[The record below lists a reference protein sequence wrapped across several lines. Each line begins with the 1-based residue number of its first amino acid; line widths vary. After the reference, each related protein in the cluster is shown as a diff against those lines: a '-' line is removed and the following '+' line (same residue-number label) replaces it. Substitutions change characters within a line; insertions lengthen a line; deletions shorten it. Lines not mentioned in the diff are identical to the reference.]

1 MSGDDKQVRVRFAPS
16 PTGRLHV
23 GNIRTALF
31 NYLFARSRGGE
42 FMLRLDDTDA
52 ERSTDEFAQGIRDD
66 LVWLGLDWD
75 REAKQSERYIEYEKA
90 VRLLTEAGRLYPCYE
105 TPEELDLKRRRQL
118 ARGRPPV
125 YDRSAL
131 TLGDD
136 ELAKYEK
143 EGRRPHWRF
152 KLDHRVVVWRDLV
165 RGEQKIDAASFSDP
179 VMIRQGGGYL
189 YTLPSVVDDIDFAI
203 SHVIRGEDHV
213 ANTAAQIQLFEAL
226 GAKAPQFG
234 HHNLLVNADGEA
246 LSKRKN
252 ALSIAGLRD
261 EGLEPLAIN
270 SHAATIGTSYPVAP
284 YQSME
289 AIAELFD
296 FSKLSRAPAR
306 FDESELR
313 HLNARFLH
321 ELDYSGVKERLE
333 KLGIAG
339 EEPFWLAV
347 RGNIEQFND
356 VELWGRVVAGQVEPV
371 IEDEALC
378 KAAQKLLPDGPFDEL
393 TWSTWTKAIKE
404 ETGGQRQSLIHA
416 FAQSPDRTRARSRA
430 QIAAADDVESAHTG
444 SPERQERVGD
454 LIYRMK
460 VIPPAQGWQ
469 VSVWGEEGWRSP
481 CEVIRSGRS
490 ALFCAA
496 I

>member
-1 MSGDDKQVRVRFAPS
+1 MSADTKKVRVRFAPS

-31 NYLFARSRGGE
+31 NFLFARHSGGE

-52 ERSTDEFAQGIRDD
+52 ARSTDAFAQGIKDD
-66 LVWLGLDWD
+66 LTWLGLDWD
-75 REAKQSERYIEYEKA
+75 IEAKQSDRYVEYEKA

-105 TPEELDLKRRRQL
+105 TADELDLKRRRQL

-125 YDRSAL
+125 YDRAAL
-131 TLGDD
+131 TMSD
-136 ELAKYEK
+136 EELEKYEK

-152 KLDHRVVVWRDLV
+152 KLDHRVVVWQDLV

-189 YTLPSVVDDIDFAI
+189 YTLPSVVDDIDFGI

-226 GAKAPQFG
+226 GVQAPQFG

-252 ALSIAGLRD
+252 SLAIAGLRE

-284 YQSME
+284 YQSMKD
-289 AIAELFD
+289 IADLFD

-306 FDESELR
+306 FDENELR
-313 HLNARFLH
+313 NVNARFLH
-321 ELDYSGVKERLE
+321 ELDYAGAAAHLE
-333 KLGIAG
+333 ELHITGG
-339 EEPFWLAV
+339 EPFWLAV
-347 RGNIEQFND
+347 RGNIEVFLD
-356 VELWGRVVAGQVEPV
+356 VEQWWRVVAGEVSPV
-371 IEDEALC
+371 IEDEDLC
-378 KAAQKLLPDGPFDEL
+378 KVAQNLLPAEPFDGD
-393 TWSTWTKAIKE
+393 TWSSWTKAIKE
-404 ETGGQRQSLIHA
+404 ETGAKGKGLFMPLRKALTGKEHG
-416 FAQSPDRTRARSRA
+416 PELKLLLPMMDRTRVIGRL
-430 QIAAADDVESAHTG
+430 QGKSA
-444 SPERQERVGD
+444 
-454 LIYRMK
+454 
-460 VIPPAQGWQ
+460 
-469 VSVWGEEGWRSP
+469 
-481 CEVIRSGRS
+481 
-490 ALFCAA
+490 
-496 I
+496 